1 MRLMIQTV
9 LKEELISSMKTVG
22 ITDIKDAHPGL
33 VNTLGI
39 DYLASSTEGHPY
51 IRWKPKAKM

>member
-1 MRLMIQTV
+1 MIQTV